1 MAEFG
6 FPAKLIALT
15 KMCMENAKYQVRV
28 DQTTYKEF
36 QVITGLKQGDALS
49 LLLFNIVLEKVIRS
63 VQNSGCGL
71 EVSAWQLDVLGFA
84 DGLNLIGSSKETVL
98 RNAATIIDEAKTVG
112 LPVNREKTK
121 VMELLGND
129 HETNAVEGIVLEK
142 VDQFKFLEATIKS
155 NNDCSVEIVNRI
167 YRAEKAYYAL
177 LKFFK
182 SKLFLRRTKLGL
194 YMAVVRPTLTYGCEV
209 CTITA

>member
-28 DQTTYKEF
+28 DQTTYTEF

-49 LLLFNIVLEKVIRS
+49 LLLFNIALEKVTRS

-98 RNAATIIDEAKTVG
+98 RNAATIINEAKTVG

-121 VMELLGND
+121 V
-129 HETNAVEGIVLEK
+129 I
-142 VDQFKFLEATIKS
+142 
-155 NNDCSVEIVNRI
+155 
-167 YRAEKAYYAL
+167 
-177 LKFFK
+177 
-182 SKLFLRRTKLGL
+182 
-194 YMAVVRPTLTYGCEV
+194 
-209 CTITA
+209 